1 MIKKTIS
8 IFITLCAVLTFTS
21 CLTVTQEKA
30 APLHQSIYPGNSYV
44 SYIHSINVV
53 LEDISQEDFSV
64 IKQNA
69 KELCKKAEYG
79 YPNYTKNNM
88 VVQAVNF
95 RKRNQLSSQGIYG
108 YYSYNAEEATGYIY
122 FRVGIYGSRK
132 ENSRNLDSL
141 LFTPDDLQF
150 LKQIIDFEKNPF
162 KGYYFGYSF
171 NGNNRSIS
179 GNADGNIVI
188 NINLDS
194 SSAITV
200 GGYLA
205 MTDMNGDFSF
215 SGSSS
220 LARITEGI
228 IVLTDTS
235 GNEVLAMQDKET
247 KEWYVEVVGQKGA
260 KEHKFNLVIDS
271 LNL

>member
-8 IFITLCAVLTFTS
+8 ICITLCIAFTFS
-21 CLTVTQEKA
+21 ACMTVTQEEA
-30 APLHQSIYPGNSYV
+30 APLYQSIHSGNNFV
-44 SYIHSINVV
+44 SYGHSINVV
-53 LEDISQEDFSV
+53 LEDISQEDFTV

-95 RKRNQLSSQGIYG
+95 RKRNQLSTQGINYYHSYDATQAKGYLYFMVYVYG
-108 YYSYNAEEATGYIY
+108 Y
-122 FRVGIYGSRK
+122 RK
-132 ENSRNLDSL
+132 DNSRDLDSL
-141 LFTPDDLQF
+141 LLTPDDLQF

-194 SSAITV
+194 SSAINV

-228 IVLTDTS
+228 IVLTDSS
-235 GNEVLAMQDKET
+235 GNEVLAMQNKET
-247 KEWYVEVVGQKGA
+247 KEWYVEVIGQKGA
-260 KEHKFNLVIDS
+260 KEHKFNLVIES